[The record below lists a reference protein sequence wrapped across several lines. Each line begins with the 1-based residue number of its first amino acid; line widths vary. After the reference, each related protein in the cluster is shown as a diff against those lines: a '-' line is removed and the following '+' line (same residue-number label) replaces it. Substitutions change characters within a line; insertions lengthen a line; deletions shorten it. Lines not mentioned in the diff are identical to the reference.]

1 MSASELIG
9 NWSCDRDENFSC
21 VGPPAMSGRLEGR
34 VAVVTGAA
42 DGMGRAITDMFLR
55 EGAKVLAADRAGDK
69 LAAAHAAH
77 ERLRLVTAD
86 VTAADAPEQLVGG
99 AVDAFGSLDIL
110 VNNAGVVDYEPAE
123 TMTDANWHR
132 TIAVSLTA
140 AFTLSR
146 AAIPHLRSSGSG
158 RIINIASINA
168 FRSAPGLAAYA
179 AAKHGVAGLTKTLA
193 VELGPD
199 KITANYICPGAI
211 LTGMTRPLMEAD
223 PSIKGLFESFGVLG
237 RMGQPED
244 IANAALF
251 LASDEAS
258 FITGHGLV
266 VDGGFLAKV

>member
-1 MSASELIG
+1 MT
-9 NWSCDRDENFSC
+9 
-21 VGPPAMSGRLEGR
+21 VTGRLAGR

-42 DGMGRAITDMFLR
+42 DGMGRAIAAAFVR
-55 EGAKVLAADRAGDK
+55 EGARVVAADVAGDR
-69 LAAAHAAH
+69 LFAAHPVD
-77 ERLRLVTAD
+77 ERLHLVTSD
-86 VTAADAPEQLVGG
+86 VTAADAPQRLIGG
-99 AVDAFGSLDIL
+99 AIEAFGALDIL
-110 VNNAGVVDYEPAE
+110 VNNAGVVDYEPVE
-123 TMTDANWHR
+123 TMSDANWSR

-146 AAIPHLRSSGSG
+146 AAIPHLRRSKAG
-158 RIINIASINA
+158 RIINLASINA

-179 AAKHGVAGLTKTLA
+179 AAKHAVAGLTKTLA
-193 VELGPD
+193 VELGAD
-199 KITANYICPGAI
+199 GITANYICPGAI

-223 PSIKGLFESFGVLG
+223 PAMRGLFESFGVLG

-244 IANAALF
+244 IANAATF

>member
-1 MSASELIG
+1 
-9 NWSCDRDENFSC
+9 
-21 VGPPAMSGRLEGR
+21 MSGRLEGR
-34 VAVVTGAA
+34 VAIVTGAA
-42 DGMGRAITDMFLR
+42 DGMGRAIVGKFLR
-55 EGAKVLAADRAGDK
+55 EGASVLAADRAGDK
-69 LAAAHAAH
+69 LAASHPAH
-77 ERLRLVTAD
+77 ERLSLLIAD
-86 VTAADAPEQLVGG
+86 VTADDAPARVIGG
-99 AVDAFGSLDIL
+99 AVAAFGSLDIL
-110 VNNAGVVDYEPAE
+110 VNNAGVVDYEPVE
-123 TMTDANWHR
+123 TMADANWQR

-146 AAIPHLRSSGSG
+146 AAIPHLRRSGSG
-158 RIINIASINA
+158 RIINLASINA

-199 KITANYICPGAI
+199 RITANYICPGAI

-223 PSIKGLFESFGVLG
+223 PTMKALFESFGVLG
-237 RMGQPED
+237 RIGQPED

-258 FITGHGLV
+258 FVTGHGLV

>member
-1 MSASELIG
+1 MAI
-9 NWSCDRDENFSC
+9 
-21 VGPPAMSGRLEGR
+21 
-34 VAVVTGAA
+34 VTGAA
-42 DGMGRAITDMFLR
+42 DGMGRAIAGMFLR
-55 EGAKVLAADRAGDK
+55 EGASVLAADLAGDK
-69 LAAAHAAH
+69 LAASHPAHK
-77 ERLRLVTAD
+77 RLSLLIID
-86 VTAADAPEQLVGG
+86 VTSDDAPARVIGHAVG
-99 AVDAFGSLDIL
+99 AFGSLDIL
-110 VNNAGVVDYEPAE
+110 VNNAGVVEYEPVE
-123 TMTDANWHR
+123 TMADANWQR

-146 AAIPHLRSSGSG
+146 AAIPHLRRSGSG
-158 RIINIASINA
+158 RIINLASINA

-199 KITANYICPGAI
+199 RITANYICPGAI

-223 PSIKGLFESFGVLG
+223 PTMKALFEGFGVLG
-237 RMGQPED
+237 RIGLPED